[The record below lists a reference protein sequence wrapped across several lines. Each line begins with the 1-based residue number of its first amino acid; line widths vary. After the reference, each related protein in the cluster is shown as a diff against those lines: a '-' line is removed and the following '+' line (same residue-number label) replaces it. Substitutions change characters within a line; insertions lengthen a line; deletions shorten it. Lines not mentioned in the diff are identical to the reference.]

1 MKTRLNE
8 VLVSNYKLK
17 NKQGQKDDQENPSRL
32 EAKISYYE
40 EKFNLMKIEY
50 SNSVETV
57 RKLKQREM

>member
-17 NKQGQKDDQENPSRL
+17 NKHGAKEEQENPSRL

-40 EKFNLMKIEY
+40 
-50 SNSVETV
+50 
-57 RKLKQREM
+57 